1 MTEMLRYVNMSIK
14 PDVASKIRELA
25 KVERHTL
32 SDELEIITEFYVLKN
47 HIKLKETLS
56 VV

>member
-1 MTEMLRYVNMSIK
+1 MTELLRYVNLSIK
-14 PDVASKIRELA
+14 PDVASKLRDLA

-32 SDELEIITEFYVLKN
+32 SDELEIITDFYISKN